1 MWFNLILFWIIPHI
15 KRASWFAVSRLI
27 SWDSVVLYCMGWT
40 REICDSELMLFSTIP
55 QQLIHYH
62 HAQFLCIPLFLFQGL
77 TEANQTCSERY
88 FCRRN
93 ATSATPNQGDN
104 ANICPLGSYC
114 PVGTGEPKLCP
125 KGTFN
130 NLTGIIFFSL

>member
-1 MWFNLILFWIIPHI
+1 MRQYLNNKSCVHLPFF
-15 KRASWFAVSRLI
+15 
-27 SWDSVVLYCMGWT
+27 T
-40 REICDSELMLFSTIP
+40 
-55 QQLIHYH
+55 
-62 HAQFLCIPLFLFQGL
+62 GL

-104 ANICPLGSYC
+104 ANVCPIGSYC
-114 PVGTGEPKLCP
+114 PKDTGEPRMCP

-130 NLTGIIFFSL
+130 NLTGTFLFQGFQYF